1 MTIVF
6 SVFSSLIFK
15 FVSENMLEM
24 QNETLQS
31 HVHLFYVLA
40 NW

>member
-31 HVHLFYVLA
+31 HVHLYFTF
-40 NW
+40 W